1 MTNMAKIRSLGVFCG
16 SANGKNPAFMKA
28 AAELGGLLGKN
39 GIRLIYGAGHT
50 GLMGAVAEGALNAG
64 GEVVGI
70 INDLLQSREI
80 PRLKLS
86 ELKVLPSMHVR
97 KDAMVEASDAF
108 CVLPGGIGT
117 LDEVF
122 EIVTLKQ
129 IGELSKPIVLYNAF
143 GFWEP
148 YRAIINTLIDEGF
161 VRPEHANLVTYVDT
175 VEGILPAIEAE
186 LEENERKKAG

>member
-1 MTNMAKIRSLGVFCG
+1 MSKIRSLGVFCG
-16 SANGKNPAFMKA
+16 SANGKNPAFIKA
-28 AAELGGLLGKN
+28 AYELGQLLGKK

-50 GLMGAVAEGALNAG
+50 GMMGAVAEGALDAG
-64 GEVVGI
+64 GKVVGI
-70 INDLLQSREI
+70 INDLLQSREVQ
-80 PRLKLS
+80 RLKLT

-97 KDAMVEASDAF
+97 KDAMFEASDAF

-129 IGELSKPIVLYNAF
+129 IGENNKPIILYNAF

-148 YRAIINTLIDEGF
+148 YRQIINTLIQEGF
-161 VRPEHANLVTYVDT
+161 VRPEHADLVTYVDS
-175 VEGILPAIEAE
+175 VDEILPAIEAE
-186 LEENERKKAG
+186 LEKNEHKKAG